1 MDLREGSGL
10 EVFIWKLPCIDR
22 WYLKSGVDMVSE
34 RLEMQGEVVVAQG
47 KMAEVEV
54 ARRLN

>member
-1 MDLREGSGL
+1 M
-10 EVFIWKLPCIDR
+10 I
-22 WYLKSGVDMVSE
+22 SE